1 MTLYKTKDS
10 SIIYIK
16 DTISL
21 DDIIEITDNKNLK
34 NDDIVILNDVNIELS
49 HAISKI
55 NNTYETIKKN
65 DENKIKLIKIMESCE
80 K

>member
-55 NNTYETIKKN
+55 NNTYETIKK
-65 DENKIKLIKIMESCE
+65 K
-80 K
+80 